1 MLDLN
6 FQIEGAEPQKVA
18 AEPMLL
24 FKLRVTESSRP
35 EAPPT
40 RIQTIALRCQVRIEP
55 GRRHYEDV
63 ERDRLRDLF
72 GSPERWGQTLRPMLW
87 THVTSVVP
95 AFTGTDA
102 VELPVPCS
110 FDFSLAATRYFA
122 ALDGG
127 DLPLCFL
134 FSGTVFYESEEGAIQ
149 AGPIPWDKDA
159 YFRLPAATWRDLMD
173 AYYPKIAWLSLQ
185 RDMFDRLDR
194 YRTRESLPSWEGLF
208 ERLLSAAGESVT
220 P

>member
-194 YRTRESLPSWEGLF
+194 YRTRESLTSWEGLF